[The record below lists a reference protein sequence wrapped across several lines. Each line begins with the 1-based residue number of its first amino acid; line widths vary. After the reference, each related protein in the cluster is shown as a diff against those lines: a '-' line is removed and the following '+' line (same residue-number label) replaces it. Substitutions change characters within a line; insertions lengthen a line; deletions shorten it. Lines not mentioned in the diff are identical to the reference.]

1 MRDMAQVGLV
11 PRPTVSHDGP
21 KAVVLFT
28 LCLGR
33 DRATAS

>member
-11 PRPTVSHDGP
+11 PRPTVSQDGP

-28 LCLGR
+28 LCLGG
-33 DRATAS
+33 